1 MLSRMTMTWDALLSP
16 TRQVNLARGDRIAR
30 ADPLFNEFDQDH
42 GRAVFSSP
50 IRRLQDKAQVFP
62 MDPTDAIR
70 TRLTHSME
78 VSSVARGLARRI
90 AVKELGEGRLRP
102 ESVRDLE
109 TVVATSALLHDLGN
123 PPFGHAGEGAMRDWF
138 RRQFAD
144 HGVGAGLPDAYRR
157 DFELFEGNAQ
167 SIRLVSRLQLLVRD
181 DGLNLTCATLGA
193 LQKYVVAANDVDGT
207 SHSKKK
213 PGFFQSEAN
222 LVQEVREELG
232 MAPAARNPLALMM
245 EAADDICYSVVDL
258 EDGTKKGA
266 VQWPHVLEAFRRSEQ
281 QDPGRIG
288 LGLCE
293 KAMEQVDAQKPAD
306 MPSDATEQ
314 AYMQM
319 FRVMFI
325 GRAVKAAANAFEA
338 NRDAI
343 MAGDFLGELN
353 DAGDCFPAVK
363 VCKGLGR
370 SHVYREASILRL
382 ELRGRRV
389 ISDLLD
395 FYWMGAGTAVVG
407 DDGVAGPGRGA
418 RQGMAERAFDLIS
431 ENYVRV
437 FRRAVKEEPELIDYH
452 RLQLIADQVCGMTD
466 SYACGLHADLCG
478 G

>member
-1 MLSRMTMTWDALLSP
+1 MNWEALLSP
-16 TRQVNLARGDRIAR
+16 TRQVNLGAESRGAR

-50 IRRLQDKAQVFP
+50 VRRLQDKAQVFP

-90 AVKELGEGRLRP
+90 AAKELEEGRLQA
-102 ESVRDLE
+102 EAVRDLE

-123 PPFGHAGEGAMRDWF
+123 PPFGHAGEGAMQDWF
-138 RRQFAD
+138 RRQFAE
-144 HGVGAGLPDAYRR
+144 HGVGASLGEAHRR

-193 LQKYVVAANDVDGT
+193 LQKYVVTADGVDRQV
-207 SHSKKK
+207 HAKKK
-213 PGFFQSEAN
+213 PGFFQSEAP
-222 LVQEVREELG
+222 LLEGVRGELQMPSG
-232 MAPAARNPLALMM
+232 ARNPLALMM

-266 VQWPHVLEAFRRSEQ
+266 VRWANVLDAFEKSGEI
-281 QDPGRIG
+281 DPDGIGIG
-288 LGLCE
+288 LCR
-293 KAMEQVDAQKPAD
+293 KAMEHVDGQKSGD
-306 MPSDATEQ
+306 MLSEATDQ

-319 FRVMFI
+319 FRVLFI
-325 GRAVKAAANAFEA
+325 GRAVKAAAVAFEE

-343 MAGDFLGELN
+343 MAGEFADELN
-353 DAGDCFPAVK
+353 DVGECFPVFE

-370 SHVYREASILRL
+370 KHVYCDSSILRL

-395 FYWMGAGTAVVG
+395 FYWMGAGTAVVRE
-407 DDGVAGPGRGA
+407 DGGAGPGRSA
-418 RQGMAERAFDLIS
+418 RQGMAERAFELIS

-437 FRRAVKEEPELIDYH
+437 FRRSVREQPDLIEYH

-466 SYACGLHADLCG
+466 SYACGLHEDLCG